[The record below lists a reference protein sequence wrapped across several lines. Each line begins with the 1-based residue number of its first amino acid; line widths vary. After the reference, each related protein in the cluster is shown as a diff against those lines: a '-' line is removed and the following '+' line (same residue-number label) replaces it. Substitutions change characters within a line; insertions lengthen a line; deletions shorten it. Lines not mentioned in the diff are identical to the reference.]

1 MLKGFNELR
10 KIDVLPFCDMR
21 DAKDDKGNA
30 IKVPYLNW
38 AKCIDLLHENGAE
51 TVYFTPLT
59 NSNGSSLFMSDVAFA
74 KDDKAAPNR
83 CYEIAIEIVID
94 DKTFIMRGP
103 VMNGSN
109 PVKDNS
115 MSQQR
120 VWNAQTRAFVKGV
133 AIHTGLGFD
142 LWCKA
147 EKTEEDNTPKEED
160 LSVHKIMKIKDRI
173 FQLIT
178 EKLTQGKTMDDVAE
192 ICGYPTRDEFEL
204 VLKTY
209 FATINNIEAR
219 LRKNDSK

>member
-1 MLKGFNELR
+1 MLKSFAELR
-10 KIDVLPFCDMR
+10 KVDVSKHIKQR
-21 DAKDDKGNA
+21 DGFD
-30 IKVPYLNW
+30 YLNW
-38 AKCIDLLHENGAE
+38 AKCIDLLHEHGAE
-51 TVYFTPLT
+51 VVYFTPLT
-59 NSNGSSLFMSDVAFA
+59 NENGSSLFMSELSFA
-74 KDDKAAPNR
+74 KDEKSAPNR
-83 CYEIAIEIVID
+83 CYEVAIEIVID
-94 DKTFIMRGP
+94 DKKFIMRSP

-109 PVKDNS
+109 IVRDNS

-147 EKTEEDNTPKEED
+147 EASEEDNAPKEED

-219 LRKNDSK
+219 LRKDDSK